1 MFEIVTFKNDQ
12 MTIKNT
18 KTNEKMTF
26 NSWLEMNKFI
36 EILKELQDEMIPF

>member
-18 KTNEKMTF
+18 ETGEKMTF
-26 NSWLEMNKFI
+26 SSWLEMNKFI
-36 EILKELQDEMIPF
+36 EILKELQDEMVPF